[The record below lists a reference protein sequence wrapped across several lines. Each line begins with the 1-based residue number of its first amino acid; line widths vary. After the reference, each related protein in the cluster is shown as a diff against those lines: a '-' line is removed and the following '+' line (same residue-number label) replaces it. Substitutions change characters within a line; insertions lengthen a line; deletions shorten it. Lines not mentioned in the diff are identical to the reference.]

1 MSPLTRCRADDD
13 HVPTPMMVEY
23 YASRASMGLII
34 TESIMVE
41 RDYSAM
47 AYEPGIYSAAQVA
60 AWRAVTDAVHARGG
74 LIAAQIY
81 HGGRATVAANLTG
94 AGMVPVGASAVPIAA
109 EAETCLAAWSRDG
122 VAQPFAQTI
131 HALSGDEVRRM
142 VATFARAAHNAIAA
156 GFDSVEIHAG
166 TGFLID
172 EFLRDGSNKRTD
184 EYGGSIENRARFLL
198 EVVDAVAAAIQP
210 DRVGVRLTPLDS
222 TNGESDSAPERLLR
236 YVCDELDRRRVAFI
250 DLFRGDPKA
259 SAVVRSELW
268 ARESFGGAILASHGY
283 ADAAAAERAI
293 AEGAVDAVCFGLP
306 AVSNPDLVWR
316 ILSGTPLNT
325 PDLST
330 LFTRG
335 REGYVDYPIAEPAGF
350 LEPNVKDDAAP
361 NAEAG
366 GEGGSGGLSASAV
379 SAGRPSVSLPARDRP
394 FYAVAQALLLGPVTM
409 KNRLV
414 MGPVARQR
422 CDAQNCATPMMVDY
436 YARRASF
443 GLQVSDP
450 CEVNP
455 GYPTYV
461 RGAAISTKAQV
472 AAWRRV
478 TEAVHNAGGLIFC
491 QLHHGGRAVLPC
503 NITGSDQRIVGPTAR
518 GIPPQYVCPAVF
530 AADGRA
536 QPYAQTVTELRP
548 VTLAWIVK
556 LFVTA
561 AKNAM
566 VAGFDGVEIHAGG
579 GFLIDQFLRQCSNTR
594 MDDYGTSSEGRCR
607 LLDEVVNA
615 VMAAVG
621 KYRVGVRISPTDLS
635 KGMTAVDAEEV
646 ARVVGAHLS
655 EKRVAYVVLSSGS
668 DGFFHGPVPL
678 RVIQALRQHYTGVL
692 MCDDNISMAEAELRV
707 KEDVVQAVCM
717 TLGAIANPDIM
728 DRAIY
733 GVTMDVPDLHTLSTH
748 DAEGYDSYTSFAA
761 MRRQVREEYLR
772 EVAEGNDNFAT
783 EGRDWLPE
791 QRASVMRRER
801 IATQAPAEF
810 TAATV
815 QQQEQQQQEQ
825 PSPAPATTMFAPA
838 ASVDN
843 NGRITAASSPFTSQ
857 RRDRRGS
864 TASTDGPFMHRNS
877 LHRVSSTYN
886 SINVSENAGSV
897 NTSNA
902 VAAGRAGAVQQQ
914 QQQKKLER
922 EVSSGSYFPFGSQ
935 PRQRE
940 HSFGNSQELNG
951 AAAARESVNRDR
963 ASIFVRRDSRASR
976 RQSIA

>member
-1 MSPLTRCRADDD
+1 MHFFPSIFFFYCFFFCLLTPCVDYHVLKVCAIEKTADFDLVCDDTPPPHKLFFSFFFFFTLIKREAKEMGDAYKQLFRPCRIGRWTAKNRIFMSPLTRCRADDD

-350 LEPNVKDDAAP
+350 RQPSEV
-361 NAEAG
+361 
-366 GEGGSGGLSASAV
+366 SGA
-379 SAGRPSVSLPARDRP
+379 
-394 FYAVAQALLLGPVTM
+394 
-409 KNRLV
+409 
-414 MGPVARQR
+414 
-422 CDAQNCATPMMVDY
+422 
-436 YARRASF
+436 
-443 GLQVSDP
+443 
-450 CEVNP
+450 
-455 GYPTYV
+455 
-461 RGAAISTKAQV
+461 
-472 AAWRRV
+472 
-478 TEAVHNAGGLIFC
+478 
-491 QLHHGGRAVLPC
+491 
-503 NITGSDQRIVGPTAR
+503 
-518 GIPPQYVCPAVF
+518 
-530 AADGRA
+530 
-536 QPYAQTVTELRP
+536 
-548 VTLAWIVK
+548 
-556 LFVTA
+556 TA
-561 AKNAM
+561 A
-566 VAGFDGVEIHAGG
+566 V
-579 GFLIDQFLRQCSNTR
+579 
-594 MDDYGTSSEGRCR
+594 
-607 LLDEVVNA
+607 
-615 VMAAVG
+615 
-621 KYRVGVRISPTDLS
+621 
-635 KGMTAVDAEEV
+635 
-646 ARVVGAHLS
+646 
-655 EKRVAYVVLSSGS
+655 
-668 DGFFHGPVPL
+668 
-678 RVIQALRQHYTGVL
+678 
-692 MCDDNISMAEAELRV
+692 
-707 KEDVVQAVCM
+707 
-717 TLGAIANPDIM
+717 
-728 DRAIY
+728 
-733 GVTMDVPDLHTLSTH
+733 
-748 DAEGYDSYTSFAA
+748 
-761 MRRQVREEYLR
+761 
-772 EVAEGNDNFAT
+772 
-783 EGRDWLPE
+783 
-791 QRASVMRRER
+791 
-801 IATQAPAEF
+801 
-810 TAATV
+810 
-815 QQQEQQQQEQ
+815 
-825 PSPAPATTMFAPA
+825 
-838 ASVDN
+838 
-843 NGRITAASSPFTSQ
+843 
-857 RRDRRGS
+857 
-864 TASTDGPFMHRNS
+864 
-877 LHRVSSTYN
+877 
-886 SINVSENAGSV
+886 
-897 NTSNA
+897 
-902 VAAGRAGAVQQQ
+902 
-914 QQQKKLER
+914 
-922 EVSSGSYFPFGSQ
+922 
-935 PRQRE
+935 
-940 HSFGNSQELNG
+940 
-951 AAAARESVNRDR
+951 
-963 ASIFVRRDSRASR
+963 ASR
-976 RQSIA
+976 RCPKWRAESHL